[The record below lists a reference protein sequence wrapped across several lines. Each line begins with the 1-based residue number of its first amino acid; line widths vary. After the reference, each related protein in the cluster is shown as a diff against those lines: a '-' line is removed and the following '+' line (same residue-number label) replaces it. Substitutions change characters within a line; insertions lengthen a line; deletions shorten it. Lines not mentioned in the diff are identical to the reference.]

1 MAEGIFRKII
11 DDKKLDWKVESAG
24 VWAREG
30 DEPAENA
37 ILVLLERGINIRS
50 HRSKPVNLELV
61 NRHDLILVMEKNH
74 KEALELTFPDAK
86 DKLFLISRLID
97 DDFDI
102 SDPIGHPV
110 NDFRET
116 ANELEEILS
125 DGFGKVEF
133 LLKREK
139 L

>member
-11 DDKKLDWKVESAG
+11 DDRKLDWKVESAG
-24 VWAREG
+24 VWAQGG

-37 ILVLLERGINIRS
+37 ILILLEKGINIRS

-97 DDFDI
+97 ENFDI
-102 SDPIGHPV
+102 ADPIGHSLQ
-110 NDFRET
+110 DFRET
-116 ANELEEILS
+116 AKELEDILS
-125 DGFGKVEF
+125 DGVEKVEI
-133 LLKREK
+133 LLKR
-139 L
+139 